1 MLTIDGSF
9 GEGGGQILRTAL
21 SLSMITGT
29 PFRIENVRAKRK
41 KPGLLRQHLTC
52 VQASAQISNAKVKG
66 VELGATAFSFE
77 PGPIRGG
84 GYDFAIGSA
93 GSTALVFQTIL
104 PALLRADAP
113 SHVTFSGG
121 THNPA
126 APTFDYLE
134 RVYLLLLARMGADIA
149 IKLHKAGFYPAGG
162 GSWATR
168 ITPAAKLTPL
178 ILESAGEATSR
189 RIIAAVANLDIDIA
203 IREASAVAHMLSWPP
218 ETIEARSIKADG
230 HGNVVAVEMGYSNV
244 TELVTSFGARD
255 ISAQTVASNAA
266 EEVQGY
272 LAAQVPVGLHLA
284 DQLLLPCAL
293 AGGGTY
299 ITMAPTEH
307 TRTNIATIEKFLAV
321 EINLAQLDVHHWRIT
336 VES

>member
-52 VQASAQISNAKVKG
+52 VQASAQISSAKVKG
-66 VELGATAFSFE
+66 AELGATAFSFE
-77 PGPIRGG
+77 PGVIRGNT
-84 GYDFAIGSA
+84 YDFAIGSA

-134 RVYLLLLARMGADIA
+134 RVYLPLLARMGADIE

-162 GSWATR
+162 GSWHAR
-168 ITPAAKLTPL
+168 IAPAAKLTPL
-178 ILESAGEATSR
+178 VLERAGEATSR
-189 RIIAAVANLDIDIA
+189 RIMAAVANLDIDIA
-203 IREASAVAHMLSWPP
+203 IREASAVAHRLSWPP
-218 ETIEARSIKADG
+218 ETIEARTVKADG
-230 HGNVVAVEMGYSNV
+230 HGNVVAVEIAYEYV
-244 TELVTSFGARD
+244 TEMVTSFGARD
-255 ISAQTVASNAA
+255 ISADMVASNAA
-266 EEVQGY
+266 DEVCSY
-272 LAAQVPVGLHLA
+272 LAAQVPVGPHLA

-321 EINLAQLDVHHWRIT
+321 EINLAQLDVHRWRIA